1 MFFETNILKKIFI
14 LAALNLIAVLLIFGL
29 QTDMDTPTYVAAINY
44 LNNHG
49 ELGTSLFRLLKPFGL
64 FAALIFTSF
73 LTPEVS
79 LLVSNIFFYFGAVYL
94 IYFITFKI
102 YQDKKTAFFAS
113 LFFMTAYPLMRW
125 GLAALTDMSGWCF
138 YLLGI
143 YLSLY
148 FYENRKNKL
157 VWLNGFL
164 AGVGMF
170 FKETAAVG
178 ALYFGSVLLFDKSFS
193 WSEKIKGVLKYTI
206 AFLSIIVPISLI
218 ILYKYDYT
226 FIQWFS
232 YAEKIQIHYTFKQS
246 LIYSVE
252 NLFAL
257 MFLGWFFVF
266 RGLIKVMQDKNI
278 NKNFLWAFMLPSLS
292 FLIWPFRVVRL
303 MFIAGPALCLLAAR
317 GLEFD
322 TKKKQYFAYSFLIF
336 VIFFNYFFPRFVDLS
351 MLQDLIDL
359 IF

>member
-14 LAALNLIAVLLIFGL
+14 LAAINLIAILLIFGL

-49 ELGTSLFRLLKPFGL
+49 EVGTSLFRLLKPFGL
-64 FAALIFTSF
+64 FAALIFTPF

-79 LLVSNIFFYFGAVYL
+79 LLVSNIFFYFVAVYL
-94 IYFITFKI
+94 MYFLALKMFNN
-102 YQDKKTAFFAS
+102 KKTAFFAS
-113 LFFMTAYPLMRW
+113 VFFMTSYPLVRW

-138 YLLGI
+138 YMLGV
-143 YLSLY
+143 YLALI
-148 FYENRKNKL
+148 FYETGKERWI
-157 VWLNGFL
+157 WLSGLL

-178 ALYFGSVLLFDKSFS
+178 ALYFGSLILFEKKYPWSDKV
-193 WSEKIKGVLKYTI
+193 KNVVKYTI
-206 AFLSIIVPISLI
+206 AFLIVLAPVSLI
-218 ILYKYDYT
+218 ILYKYDYS

-232 YAEKIQIHYTFKQS
+232 YAEKIQIHYTLKQS
-246 LIYSVE
+246 IVYAIE

-257 MFLGWFFVF
+257 MFLSWIFVL
-266 RGLIKVMQDKNI
+266 RGIFKLVKDKNL
-278 NKNFLWAFMLPSLS
+278 NKNFFWALVLPSLS
-292 FLIWPFRVVRL
+292 FLIWPFRVTRL
-303 MFIAGPALCLLAAR
+303 MFIAGPALCLLAAK

-322 TKKKQYFAYSFLIF
+322 KKKKQYLAYGLLIF
-336 VIFFNYFFPRFVDLS
+336 VIFFNYFFPKFVDLS
-351 MLQDLIDL
+351 TLQDLIDL